1 MNENYTIP
9 HPHDTIFYYADAFG
23 DKVGS
28 ARSGLDFQW
37 KTLKSTTNL
46 YMKAI
51 QKSYYLASKST
62 KGVVSFFAIVST
74 FILSDIW

>member
-1 MNENYTIP
+1 MNENYNIP
-9 HPHDTIFYYADAFG
+9 HRDDTIFYYTDAFG

-51 QKSYYLASKST
+51 KKAYSLASKST
-62 KGVVSFFAIVST
+62 KGVVSVFAIVST
-74 FILSDIW
+74 FILADIW